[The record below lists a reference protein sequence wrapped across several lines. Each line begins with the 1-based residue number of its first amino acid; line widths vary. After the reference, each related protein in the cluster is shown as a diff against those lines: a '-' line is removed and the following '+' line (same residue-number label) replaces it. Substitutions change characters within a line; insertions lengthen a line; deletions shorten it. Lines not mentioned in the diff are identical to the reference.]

1 MKLYGFTNFVEQYLV
16 PYKYA
21 GISLVVIDT
30 SGYVVIIV
38 GYFIVLRGLT
48 SYTNSYLSG
57 SYYPV
62 LPDIRYITL

>member
-16 PYKYA
+16 PYEYT
-21 GISLVVIDT
+21 GISLVVVDT

-38 GYFIVLRGLT
+38 GYLIVLWGLT
-48 SYTNSYLSG
+48 SYTNNYLAG